1 MAKKIR
7 NKDISLNKEEHII
20 PIIRNEQGYLVEADG
35 SYVDYATDKRILAIG
50 YRPKTPY
57 KPDTMKSIIEQY
69 KKAKMV
75 LKLEEDKEVKNEKK
89 IKRSK
94 EILQNLAECL
104 IREKDYVFKHL
115 HINVENIISGKQN

>member
-35 SYVDYATDKRILAIG
+35 TFIDVTSDKRVLFIG
-50 YRPKTPY
+50 YKPKTPY
-57 KPDTMKSIIEQY
+57 KADTMKGIINQY
-69 KKAKMV
+69 KKAEMV
-75 LKLEEDKEVKNEKK
+75 LKLEEGKEVKNEKK
-89 IKRSK
+89 IKRAK

-104 IREKDYVFKHL
+104 NREKDYVKKHL
-115 HINVENIISGKQN
+115 NMDVANIISNRTK

>member
-7 NKDISLNKEEHII
+7 NKDISWNKEEHIV

-69 KKAKMV
+69 KKAEMV

-104 IREKDYVFKHL
+104 NREKDYVKKHL
-115 HINVENIISGKQN
+115 NIDIANIISNRTK